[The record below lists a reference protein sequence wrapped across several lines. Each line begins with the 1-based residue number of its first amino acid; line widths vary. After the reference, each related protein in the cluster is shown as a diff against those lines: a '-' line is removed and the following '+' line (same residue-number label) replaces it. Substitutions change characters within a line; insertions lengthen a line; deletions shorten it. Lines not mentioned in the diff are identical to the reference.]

1 MSEGCL
7 AALSFSHPTFTQEA
21 MIIVATV
28 ITLVGT
34 RLSWGASRY
43 RMSIEERAKDGKLTE
58 DQARRRIRTM
68 DVSGPMVIVL
78 GVTLLVY
85 ALLA

>member
-1 MSEGCL
+1 MNGGWL
-7 AALSFSHPTFTQEA
+7 AVFAFSHPTFAQEV

-34 RLSWGASRY
+34 RLSWGAPRY

-68 DVSGPMVIVL
+68 DLTGPTVIVL
-78 GVTLLVY
+78 GVALLAY